1 MIDELLRPFAFEFF
15 RNGLA
20 VATLAG
26 GLCGLVGVY
35 IVVRGMSYLAHGLSH
50 AIFGGFAF
58 SSLLGANFLLGA
70 GVWGVASALA
80 INSVT
85 RRRPIGADA
94 AIGVIT
100 TASFAL
106 GLVLFAL
113 LGHSGGSFDAAL
125 FGSIL
130 GVSFSSVI
138 AISCVTLVVAG
149 IVVFGYRPLLF
160 TTFDAEVAAASG
172 LPTARIEA
180 LLMVVFAVSILVSM
194 QVLGVMLIA
203 AALVI
208 PPTIARML
216 TQSFSKMLVY
226 STAIGAAC
234 GVVGMNVSYQLDI
247 QSGPAVVI
255 VAALAFLVVYVIKRP
270 SGLQRVIA

>member
-138 AISCVTLVVAG
+138 AIACVTMVVAG

-216 TQSFSKMLVY
+216 THSFSKMLVY

-255 VAALAFLVVYVIKRP
+255 VAALAFLVVYVVKRP

>member
-130 GVSFSSVI
+130 GVSFSSVVAI
-138 AISCVTLVVAG
+138 ACVTLVVVG

-216 TQSFSKMLVY
+216 THSFPKMLVY

>member
-130 GVSFSSVI
+130 GVSFSSVVAI
-138 AISCVTLVVAG
+138 ACVTLVVVG

-216 TQSFSKMLVY
+216 THSFPKMLVY

-270 SGLQRVIA
+270 TGLQRVIA

>member
-130 GVSFSSVI
+130 GVSFSSVVAI
-138 AISCVTLVVAG
+138 ACVTLVVVG
-149 IVVFGYRPLLF
+149 VVVFGYRPLLF

-216 TQSFSKMLVY
+216 THSFPKMLVY

-270 SGLQRVIA
+270 TGLQRVIA

>member
-130 GVSFSSVI
+130 GVSFSSVVAI
-138 AISCVTLVVAG
+138 ACVTLVVVG

-216 TQSFSKMLVY
+216 THSFSKMLVY

>member
-58 SSLLGANFLLGA
+58 SALLGANFLLGA

-130 GVSFSSVI
+130 GVSFSSVVAI
-138 AISCVTLVVAG
+138 ACVTLVVVG
-149 IVVFGYRPLLF
+149 VVVFAYRPLLF

-216 TQSFSKMLVY
+216 THSFSKMLVY

-255 VAALAFLVVYVIKRP
+255 VAALAFLVVYVVKRP

>member
-130 GVSFSSVI
+130 GVSFSSVVAI
-138 AISCVTLVVAG
+138 ACVTLVVAG

-216 TQSFSKMLVY
+216 THSFPKMLVY

-270 SGLQRVIA
+270 TGLQRVIA

>member
-130 GVSFSSVI
+130 GVSFSSVVAI
-138 AISCVTLVVAG
+138 ACVTLVVAG
-149 IVVFGYRPLLF
+149 VVVFGYRPLLF
-160 TTFDAEVAAASG
+160 TTFDPEVAAASG

-216 TQSFSKMLVY
+216 THSFSKMLVY

-255 VAALAFLVVYVIKRP
+255 VAALAFLVVYVIRRP

>member
-130 GVSFSSVI
+130 GVSFSSVVAI
-138 AISCVTLVVAG
+138 ACVTLVVAG

-216 TQSFSKMLVY
+216 TRSFPKMLVY

>member
-130 GVSFSSVI
+130 GVSFSSVVAI
-138 AISCVTLVVAG
+138 ACVTLVVVG
-149 IVVFGYRPLLF
+149 VVVFGYRPLLF

-216 TQSFSKMLVY
+216 THSFPKMLVY

-255 VAALAFLVVYVIKRP
+255 VAALAFLVVYVVKRP
-270 SGLQRVIA
+270 TGLQRVIA

>member
-130 GVSFSSVI
+130 GVSFSSVVAI
-138 AISCVTLVVAG
+138 ACVTLVVVG

-216 TQSFSKMLVY
+216 THSFSKMLVY

-255 VAALAFLVVYVIKRP
+255 VAALAFLVVYVVKRP

>member
-1 MIDELLRPFAFEFF
+1 MIGELLRPFAFEFF

>member
-216 TQSFSKMLVY
+216 THSFPKMLVY

-270 SGLQRVIA
+270 TGLQRVIA

>member
-130 GVSFSSVI
+130 GVSFSSVVAI
-138 AISCVTLVVAG
+138 ACVTLVVVG
-149 IVVFGYRPLLF
+149 VVVFAYRPLLF

-216 TQSFSKMLVY
+216 THSFSKMLVY

-255 VAALAFLVVYVIKRP
+255 VAALAFLVVYVVKRP

>member
-130 GVSFSSVI
+130 GVSFSSVVAI
-138 AISCVTLVVAG
+138 ACVTLVVSG

-216 TQSFSKMLVY
+216 THSFPKMLVY

-270 SGLQRVIA
+270 TGLQRVIA